1 MLNATKGSIQDRATK
16 PFLKALLSDENRVV
30 ALIGRA
36 ADSKSYRLGIRV
48 PNKVALE
55 QPVLNATKGSI
66 QNRVVALIGRAADS
80 KSVGWGFESLPPCH
94 FAVGKMIK
102 EENAKIIT
110 LSFVAC
116 GFLTA
121 FVVRVLFEFLAV
133 QFGMVAMAYG
143 QEWLRHGVPVLS
155 GLAVFSFFQMR
166 EKTKIWAHEVVVEVR
181 KVVWPS
187 RQATLGM
194 TALVCVILMISGFVL
209 GLFDLVSSAVVDFII
224 N

>member
-48 PNKVALE
+48 LNKAVLE

-121 FVVRVLFEFLAV
+121 FVVRVLFEFFGRAV
-133 QFGMVAMAYG
+133 WDGGDGLRARVASSRGACFVRLG
-143 QEWLRHGVPVLS
+143 GVFF
-155 GLAVFSFFQMR
+155 FSN
-166 EKTKIWAHEVVVEVR
+166 EGE
-181 KVVWPS
+181 
-187 RQATLGM
+187 
-194 TALVCVILMISGFVL
+194 
-209 GLFDLVSSAVVDFII
+209 